1 MQYFVSIKLTLSRKL
16 LYTTKFIL
24 QDVIFIKAALAALL
38 AYLLNKYR
46 LLPQDLIIT
55 ILNEYGFSLDLPR
68 QIGNNK
74 QE

>member
-1 MQYFVSIKLTLSRKL
+1 MNEKEKNNTDKGKI
-16 LYTTKFIL
+16 
-24 QDVIFIKAALAALL
+24 LAALL

-46 LLPQDLIIT
+46 LLPQDLVIT